1 MGNRSRFQIIVGQGR
16 KICPECGYTNSSRT
30 NWNNI
35 VTIYQ
40 RLGYVQVY
48 SVLKLVA
55 VRANPPYID
64 VVEPRRIVVLA
75 STDGLQ
81 GLSLGALNRERTVIP
96 HSETASEAWKDYH
109 TFILF

>member
-1 MGNRSRFQIIVGQGR
+1 MGNRSRSQTIVGRGGR
-16 KICPECGYTNSSRT
+16 SVPSCGYTNSSRT
-30 NWNNI
+30 NGNTI

-40 RLGYVQVY
+40 RLGYAQVY